1 MCPLVRLPDCIF
13 RRICRIHLRGCQV
26 GMPHHG
32 LNSAHVSA
40 VAQKMDR
47 KRVAQGMRCDV
58 LLDPGP
64 LPIIFDQLPEAL
76 TPPLQFVKRSSELIP
91 FKNVSRE
98 ASRYFASAFFA
109 AWPNGI
115 IRSLCSSRQVIKPT
129 AIFTSESFRL
139 TSSVTRIP
147 VAYKSSPYHGSLSD
161 SHRTAGPEVSS
172 PHLL

>member
-1 MCPLVRLPDCIF
+1 M
-13 RRICRIHLRGCQV
+13 
-26 GMPHHG
+26 
-32 LNSAHVSA
+32 
-40 VAQKMDR
+40 
-47 KRVAQGMRCDV
+47 
-58 LLDPGP
+58 
-64 LPIIFDQLPEAL
+64 

-129 AIFTSESFRL
+129 VIFTSESFRL

-147 VAYKSSPYHGSLSD
+147 VAYKSSSIALSRISFGFAQDGWSRSLVTSSTVRITGTFFSIFGAWIDSAGSL
-161 SHRTAGPEVSS
+161 RIIP
-172 PHLL
+172 LLCIQPKNDFADARDLETVDAAFPSFP

>member
-1 MCPLVRLPDCIF
+1 MLFFLVQFEFSLCVPVSAGRQIFSKAPFSAVCFDRYRYIVCEECVYSQNVFSLSRMCPLVRLPDCIF

-47 KRVAQGMRCDV
+47 KRVAQGVRCDV

-76 TPPLQFVKRSSELIP
+76 TAHDSS
-91 FKNVSRE
+91 
-98 ASRYFASAFFA
+98 A
-109 AWPNGI
+109 AVCKEKF
-115 IRSLCSSRQVIKPT
+115 RTHSL
-129 AIFTSESFRL
+129 
-139 TSSVTRIP
+139 
-147 VAYKSSPYHGSLSD
+147 
-161 SHRTAGPEVSS
+161 
-172 PHLL
+172 